1 MTLSKLQHI
10 KSIYIFLLYVSFLFS
25 AAYAQTIIIKG
36 FVKEKGTHESLPNAN
51 ILLKGTTLGT
61 TTDTSGYFTLKVN
74 PSAIKED
81 TLVISSLGYFNTK
94 ISVSANKERQ
104 VQVELTPEFFQLQ
117 EFTVKPG
124 ENPAWHILRAIIA
137 NKKNNNPDDR
147 VNYSCQ
153 EYSKNRFDLNHFTE
167 KIKKNIL
174 VRPFKYIWN
183 NTDTTTDGVTYL
195 PVLLVEKTI
204 DHYYKSSPKQRKDYL
219 NAVNT
224 TGLAGPK
231 IMQFVED
238 LYQAPNF
245 YDNYIVILDK
255 NFPSPLNDNYKNNY
269 RFYLM
274 DSTGTGLTKTYKI
287 NFRPK
292 QSRDLA
298 FIGEMLI
305 DSTSFALKD
314 ITVRFDIRANVNFV
328 RSFLINQKYEA
339 INGKYWMLTESN
351 VVGDFTVVENS
362 SDLTGF
368 FGRKNATF
376 HNYVIDSILPKNIFK
391 GSDILVEADSAKSRT
406 NEYWQTSRQ
415 IDLSAQ
421 DKGVLKMDD
430 SLQKDPKFILRKN
443 IISAFVSGYY
453 PTKSIDIGNFYSYYS
468 YNVIEHSRVKL
479 GFRTN
484 EKLNFPLATSAYVA
498 YGTFDKK
505 WKYYGSAVLGL
516 GKQLKYKKRIGA
528 SYRNDISQLSRSFN
542 NIELDNILSSFIQV
556 GSINPSRN
564 YTQDVNAYLE
574 NNWTTGIVTRLN
586 YFYNSTTPTA
596 GFYFSALDAVGN
608 ITHPTN
614 YYSSGLDLTFK
625 YSWQNKNISGN
636 FYDKNDVKNSFRKFP
651 DFAIQYKLADKSL
664 FGSEFNFQKV
674 KASIKQQ
681 IRVKKLG
688 YFKYYIEAGKT
699 FGTVPYPYL
708 DIPSANQLVIL
719 DEYAFNL
726 MNFLEYASDQYV
738 SAHIEQ
744 HIEGLILDRIPLI
757 NKLKWRNFLF
767 AKGYFG
773 KLSTENAQSI
783 YLFPQNLHAVNN
795 PYYEVG
801 FGIENIFKI
810 ARIDFI
816 WRLTDIHNP
825 NVYYFMVKPSF
836 KFSF

>member
-1 MTLSKLQHI
+1 MG
-10 KSIYIFLLYVSFLFS
+10 LFS
-25 AAYAQTIIIKG
+25 VVCAQTITLKG
-36 FVKEKGTHESLPNAN
+36 FVKEKGTKESLPNTN
-51 ILLKGTTLGT
+51 LLVKGTTIGT
-61 TTDTSGYFTLKVN
+61 TTDTSGFFTLKI
-74 PSAIKED
+74 PSTSIKED
-81 TLVISSLGYFNTK
+81 TIVVSSLGYFTAK
-94 ISVSANKERQ
+94 ISISANADRQ
-104 VQVELTPEFFQLQ
+104 VFIELTPEFFQLQ
-117 EFTVKPG
+117 EFVVKPG
-124 ENPAWHILRAIIA
+124 ENPAWRILRLIIA
-137 NKKNNNPDDR
+137 NKENNNPDKR
-147 VNYSCQ
+147 VNYSCK

-204 DHYYKSSPKQRKDYL
+204 NHFYKSTPKQHRDYL
-219 NAVNT
+219 DAVNT

-245 YDNYIVILDK
+245 YDNYVVILDK
-255 NFPSPLNDNYKNNY
+255 NFPSPLNDNYKSNY

-274 DSTGTGLTKTYKI
+274 DSTGIGTTKTYKI
-287 NFRPK
+287 DFRPK
-292 QSRDLA
+292 QNRDLA

-305 DSTSFALKD
+305 DSASYALKD

-328 RSFLINQKYEA
+328 RSFLITQKYEV
-339 INGKYWMLTESN
+339 INNKYWMLTQSN
-351 VVGDFTVVENS
+351 VLGDFTVVENS

-376 HNYVIDSILPKNIFK
+376 YNYVIDSILPQNVFK
-391 GSDILVEADSAKSRT
+391 GTDILVEADSAKNRT
-406 NEYWQTSRQ
+406 NQYWQTTRQ
-415 IDLSAQ
+415 TDLSNQ

-430 SLQKDPKFILRKN
+430 SLQKDPKFIFRKN
-443 IISAFVSGYY
+443 LISAFVSGYY

-468 YNVIEHSRVKL
+468 YNIIEQSRIKL
-479 GFRTN
+479 GFRTS

-498 YGTFDKK
+498 YGTFDQK
-505 WKYYGSAVLGL
+505 WKYYGSAILSF

-564 YTQDVNAYLE
+564 YTQDINAYFE
-574 NNWTTGIVTRLN
+574 NNWTTGLVTRLN

-596 GFYFSALDAVGN
+596 GFYFNTLDATGN
-608 ITHPTN
+608 VIHAAN
-614 YYSSGLDLTFK
+614 YFSSGVDFTFK
-625 YSWQNKNISGN
+625 YSWQNKNITGN
-636 FYDKNDVKNSFRKFP
+636 FYDKNDVKNSFRKLP
-651 DFAIQYKLADKSL
+651 DFAIQYKIADKGL

-681 IRVKKLG
+681 IRLKKLG
-688 YFKYYIEAGKT
+688 YLKYYIEAGKT

-708 DIPSANQLVIL
+708 DIPFANQLVIL

-744 HIEGLILDRIPLI
+744 HIEGLLLDRIPLI

-783 YLFPQNLHAVNN
+783 YLFPQNLHAANN

-810 ARIDFI
+810 ARVDFI
-816 WRLTDIHNP
+816 WRLTDQHNA